1 MKVSALDL
9 TILAVYFAIII
20 GIGLVFAKKAKNS
33 MLDYFISG
41 RSMPWWLAGLAMV
54 ATTFSA
60 DTPLAVTEMVVKS
73 GVSGNWLWWSMLP
86 SGVLTVFFFSKLWRR
101 AEIVTD
107 VEVTEMRYSGKP
119 AAFLRG
125 FRAAYLGLLINIII
139 MGWVNLGMAKV
150 LEGLFGFNKWTTL
163 FICLGIAFIYA
174 IASGYWG
181 VASTGGL
188 QYMVA
193 MAGAILLAVV
203 SVRAVG
209 GIDAMKDKIAMAH
222 PGGHPDIV
230 FGNTG
235 DVLAFLPTGD
245 GLWVMPVITLAALL
259 GLNWWASWYPGA
271 EPGGGG
277 YVVQNMLACK
287 TERDARLSVLLFNV
301 AHYAIRTWPWVITAL
316 CAVAIYGGPVRN
328 AQGVEDPG
336 GNYVRIMADYL
347 PTGVLGLMLASFAAA
362 YMSTVATQM
371 NWGSS
376 YLTNDLYRRFIRRN
390 APEKHY
396 VLASRLAT
404 VLTLILSVIATYYMN
419 QISKVWEFLLT
430 IGAGTGLVYILR
442 WYWWRINAWSEV
454 SAMASALIVSTSLH
468 FFSKGH
474 PLLDT
479 GQPRGFAMTLILTTV
494 ITTIVW
500 ITVTFLTKPEPDEKL
515 HAFYRKVRPAGPGWA
530 PIAAATGV
538 PPEKGQFGRNAWFWL
553 LGVTLIYSS
562 MFAVGAWLLK
572 MPEKAI
578 WLTILAVVSGAL
590 LFGGMIREPQESER
604 DAHGMPVTPSA

>member
-1 MKVSALDL
+1 MNVTALDL
-9 TILAVYFAIII
+9 TILAGYFALII
-20 GIGLVFAKKAKNS
+20 GIGLLFAKRAKAS

-41 RSMPWWLAGLAMV
+41 RSMPWWIAGLAMV

-60 DTPLAVTEMVVKS
+60 DTPLAVTEMVTRS

-101 AEIVTD
+101 AEVVTD
-107 VEVTEMRYSGKP
+107 IEVTEMRYSGNP

-125 FRAAYLGLLINIII
+125 FRAAYLGLIINIII

-150 LEGLFGFNKWTTL
+150 LEGLFGFNKWVAL
-163 FICLGIAFIYA
+163 LICLTIAFIYA
-174 IASGYWG
+174 VVSGYWG

-188 QYMVA
+188 QYLVA
-193 MAGAILLAVV
+193 MAGAILLAVI

-209 GIDAMKDKIAMAH
+209 GIDSMKDKIAMAH
-222 PGGHPDIV
+222 PAGHPDVV
-230 FGNTG
+230 FGNTA
-235 DVLAFLPTGD
+235 DVLSFWPTGD
-245 GLWVMPVITLAALL
+245 GLWVLPAITLAALL

-277 YVVQNMLACK
+277 YIAQNMLACR
-287 TERDARLSVLLFNV
+287 TERDSRLAVLLFNV

-328 AQGVEDPG
+328 AAGAEDPG
-336 GNYVRIMADYL
+336 GNYVKLMADYL
-347 PTGVLGLMLASFAAA
+347 PSGVRGLMLASFTAA

-376 YLTNDLYRRFIRRN
+376 YLTNDLYRRFIRKE

-404 VLTLILSVIATYYMN
+404 VVTLVLSVIATYYMD
-419 QISKVWEFLLT
+419 QISRVWEFLLT
-430 IGAGTGLVYILR
+430 LGAGTGLVYILR

-454 SAMASALIVSTSLH
+454 SAMASAFVVSTTLRAL
-468 FFSKGH
+468 SKGH
-474 PLLDT
+474 PVFDAS
-479 GQPRGFAMTLILTTV
+479 QPKGFALTLILTTL

-500 ITVTFLTKPEPDEKL
+500 ISVTFLTKPEPSEKL
-515 HAFYRKVRPAGPGWA
+515 NAFYRKVRPAGPGWR
-530 PIAAATGV
+530 PVAAATGLA
-538 PPEKGQFGRNAWFWL
+538 PTKGQFGRNAWFWL
-553 LGVTLIYSS
+553 LGVTFIYST
-562 MFAVGAWLLK
+562 MFTVGAFLLK
-572 MPEKAI
+572 LPSLIPLIVVM
-578 WLTILAVVSGAL
+578 VVSGVL
-590 LFGGMIREPQESER
+590 LFGGMIREDTEVE
-604 DAHGMPVTPSA
+604 GTGEPVAR